1 MKKQYFQ
8 NISEK
13 KKIIKINNLLILK
26 IGSVS
31 LKQNDLKNILKK
43 IKNLN
48 FVQLNLKNKKICFS
62 FQDNDIKKEYIKKF
76 LYGQNLIF
84 FTEEKNHN
92 IILENLKQI
101 QNICENFNDNIFFVN
116 YLDSDYNFIIDAS
129 YFSIENNFF
138 LLNTNNKQN
147 INFFCQYLKTGLTD
161 FTQVLKNLK

>member
-1 MKKQYFQ
+1 MKKQYLKH
-8 NISEK
+8 ILKK

-31 LKQNDLKNILKK
+31 LKQNDLKNILTK

-48 FVQLNLKNKKICFS
+48 FIQLNFKNKKMNFN
-62 FQDNDIKKEYIKKF
+62 FQDNDIKKEYLKNF

-92 IILENLKQI
+92 IIFENLKQI
-101 QNICENFNDNIFFVN
+101 QNICENFKENIFFVN
-116 YLDSDYNFIIDAS
+116 YLDSYYNFILDAS

-138 LLNTNNKQN
+138 LLNTNTEQN
-147 INFFCQYLKTGLTD
+147 INFFCQYQKTGLTD
-161 FTQVLKNLK
+161 LIQVLKNIK